1 MNNRIEIY
9 TDTLF
14 DIKKYKN
21 GHIEIKT
28 NTLIKLI
35 EFSLFQFLFY
45 STDSKFIVNLRNN
58 DYINFLHL
66 FSECDDRIWKKF
78 VNIQFTLVIKELYK
92 KNLLLDFLWY
102 IERIYFYRLYL
113 KKNNISK
120 KYNYIYLQIWKK
132 FRLNVYIYLKNNYLY
147 KEIILKISKPTVN
160 FYKHNKQKN
169 SINLLGEISK
179 NSIFHNNFNLNHLS
193 VTPFLFKNH
202 QGTLVLA
209 KLKSHSN

>member
-21 GHIEIKT
+21 GHIEIKI

-78 VNIQFTLVIKELYK
+78 VNIQFTLVIQELYE

-113 KKNNISK
+113 KNNISK
-120 KYNYIYLQIWKK
+120 KYNYIYLRLWKK
-132 FRLNVYIYLKNNYLY
+132 FKMNVYFYLKNNFLY

-160 FYKHNKQKN
+160 FYKLYKQK
-169 SINLLGEISK
+169 SSKNLLGNI
-179 NSIFHNNFNLNHLS
+179 
-193 VTPFLFKNH
+193 
-202 QGTLVLA
+202 
-209 KLKSHSN
+209 